1 MKTGNTTKTHVS
13 LWVKIIYWI
22 ATGIMVYLLGLAAVM
37 YHMSHDMAA
46 GFFTVLGYP
55 TYFIY
60 PLAWLKIAVI
70 VIVIAHRWND
80 LRDMAYAA
88 YFLNMALALAAHA
101 IHGDSFTHAA
111 AGLVAI
117 AVSYLLGNQV
127 RGIPKQNFFGRWTQR
142 DK

>member
-1 MKTGNTTKTHVS
+1 MRADKNSKTHVS
-13 LWVKIIYWI
+13 LGVKIIYWI
-22 ATGIMVYLLGLAAVM
+22 ATAIMLFLLGLAAVM
-37 YHMSHDMAA
+37 YHMSHGAAA
-46 GFFTVLGYP
+46 GFFTALGYP
-55 TYFIY
+55 TYFVY

-70 VIVIAHRWND
+70 IIVLTHRWND

-101 IHGDSFTHAA
+101 LHGDSFTHAA

-117 AVSYLLGNQV
+117 PVSYLLGNQV
-127 RGIPKQNFFGRWTQR
+127 RGMPKHNFFGRWTHR